1 MNAYNTMN
9 IAGFGDS
16 EELVSLLENSIYKK
30 ARKNS
35 ALFHEGDQVEGVYL
49 IDEGSIKLTRYDANG
64 RERIVGIFSE
74 HEFLWE
80 SFLLNNSTYPYTGV
94 WLTKGKYY
102 KISNEDFEK
111 MLRKK
116 HFAKKVIV
124 LLSQK
129 LHDANAR
136 NIYLAMED
144 PLARLA
150 GFLVYS
156 EQRRTTDYL
165 ELTLDD
171 IAASINLRMET
182 VSRKLKQLER
192 EGLIKRAG
200 KGKLEIVDYKKIQLL
215 CQ

>member
-1 MNAYNTMN
+1 MGTYNTMD
-9 IAGFGDS
+9 IAGLGDS
-16 EELVSLLENSIYKK
+16 EELHWLLENSMYKK

-35 ALFHEGDQVEGVYL
+35 ALFHEGDNVDGVYY
-49 IDEGSIKLTRYDANG
+49 IEEGSIKLTRYDANG

-94 WLTKGKYY
+94 WLTKGRYY
-102 KISNEDFEK
+102 KISKEEFEK
-111 MLRKK
+111 ILRRK
-116 HFAKKVIV
+116 HFAKSIIV

-136 NIYLAMED
+136 NIYLAMEE

-156 EQRRTTDYL
+156 EQRRTTEYL

-192 EGLIKRAG
+192 EGIIRRAG
-200 KGKLEIVDYKKIQLL
+200 KGKLEIIDYKRIQLL
-215 CQ
+215 C